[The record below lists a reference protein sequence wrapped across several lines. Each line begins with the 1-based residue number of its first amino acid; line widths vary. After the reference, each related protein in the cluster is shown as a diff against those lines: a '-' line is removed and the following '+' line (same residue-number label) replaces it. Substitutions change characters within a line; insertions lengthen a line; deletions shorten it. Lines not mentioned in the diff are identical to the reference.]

1 MSASFEPTRRPSV
14 LAGLCAL
21 LGLVFIFGGAR
32 LVALGGSSYFLVLG
46 LALLATGI
54 LTWIRHPAAA
64 WLFAATTFC
73 TLVWAITESG
83 FDAWALLPRVVP
95 LATLGLWFALPG
107 VQRALAT
114 GRRPAGAMYAHVRRW
129 LGPGLFLAAVLLV
142 VVVLIVFRRL
152 KR

>member
-1 MSASFEPTRRPSV
+1 MSASFEPARRPFV

-32 LVALGGSSYFLVLG
+32 LVALGGSSYYLLLG
-46 LALLATGI
+46 LALLATGV

-64 WLFAATTFC
+64 WLFAATTLC

-107 VQRALAT
+107 CSARSP
-114 GRRPAGAMYAHVRRW
+114 PAG
-129 LGPGLFLAAVLLV
+129 GPQVQCSHMSDGGWAPDCSWQ
-142 VVVLIVFRRL
+142 RCC
-152 KR
+152 